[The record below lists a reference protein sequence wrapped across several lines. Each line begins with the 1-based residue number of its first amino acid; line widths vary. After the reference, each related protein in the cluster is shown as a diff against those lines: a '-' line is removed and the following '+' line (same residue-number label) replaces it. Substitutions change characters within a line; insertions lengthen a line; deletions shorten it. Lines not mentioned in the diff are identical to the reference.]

1 MVRIRPFPRQPLAH
15 SVPLPSRLP
24 LRSLL
29 GVGLALGLALGLAAM
44 PAAPGWS
51 ASPLLE
57 SVKQNPALARNLCA
71 RFKGLNAQGISATSR
86 SSIDVVA
93 KEQGLSQVDAE
104 VLATYVIGL
113 HCPDVR

>member
-1 MVRIRPFPRQPLAH
+1 MEKIRSLPRQPLAH
-15 SVPLPSRLP
+15 PVPLASRLP

-29 GVGLALGLALGLAAM
+29 GMGLALGLAAM

-57 SVKQNPALARNLCA
+57 SVKQNPALARSLCG
-71 RFKGLNAQGISATSR
+71 RFKELNAQGISATSR

>member
-1 MVRIRPFPRQPLAH
+1 MAH

-29 GVGLALGLALGLAAM
+29 GVGLALGLAAM

-57 SVKQNPALARNLCA
+57 SVKQNPALAKSLCA